1 MRYCYINGLYKN
13 KTEAKVSI
21 EDRGFNFSDGVYEV
35 MSFSGNS
42 VINFDKHVK
51 RLSKSLDSL
60 RIKKPLSNY
69 IFYVIFAI
77 FLNLI
82 MQN

>member
-35 MSFSGNS
+35 MSF
-42 VINFDKHVK
+42 
-51 RLSKSLDSL
+51 
-60 RIKKPLSNY
+60 
-69 IFYVIFAI
+69 
-77 FLNLI
+77 LNH
-82 MQN
+82 N